1 MTLNDIIELLKVS
14 GYNTKGQVIWFLE
27 NATIENLLELRQS
40 IDEKIRLKEL
50 ENNNE
55 TNL

>member
-27 NATIENLLELRQS
+27 NANIENLLELRQS

>member
-1 MTLNDIIELLKVS
+1 MTLNDIIELLKTS
-14 GYNTKGQVIWFLE
+14 GHNTKGQVIWFLE